1 MRGGDAAARRC
12 SIIDGESPV
21 VLIGCGGF
29 LKQVEVTGEVRRTV
43 NRVHGAWGGG
53 SPRKVSTVAFPHN
66 SGEVGGSPAP
76 AMDEMQRGRDTESVV
91 RLLGGGERWE
101 GIKYWAR
108 RWQCEQCVCGGV
120 QYGVRHA
127 AGGKG
132 GPAPETRVVPAPGR
146 QRLGRGGRTQRV
158 GGAVQRETGD

>member
-29 LKQVEVTGEVRRTV
+29 LKQVEVTGEERRTV

-76 AMDEMQRGRDTESVV
+76 AMDEMQRGGDTESVV

-101 GIKYWAR
+101 GIKSWAR
-108 RWQCEQCVCGGV
+108 WWQCEQCVCGGV

-132 GPAPETRVVPAPGR
+132 GPAPATRAGPAPGR
-146 QRLGRGGRTQRV
+146 QRPGRGRCTQRV
-158 GGAVQRETGD
+158 GGAVQRRTGD